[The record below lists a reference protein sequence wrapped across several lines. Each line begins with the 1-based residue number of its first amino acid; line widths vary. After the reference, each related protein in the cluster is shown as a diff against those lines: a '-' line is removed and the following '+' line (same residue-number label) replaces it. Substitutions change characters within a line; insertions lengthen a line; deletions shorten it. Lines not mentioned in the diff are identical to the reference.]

1 MTVPGDRLHKVMASA
16 GVASRRK
23 SEEIIA
29 AGRVKVNGRVV
40 REMGVIVD
48 LSEDRVEVDGH
59 TIRAQRAIVLAM
71 NKPRGV
77 LTTMRDERGRP
88 QVTDYLPDLDVVV
101 KPVGR
106 LDKDTDGLLLF
117 TNDGD
122 LAALLT
128 HPRHSVSK
136 TYRAV
141 VEGIVGEPQIA
152 KLRRGIWLPLEPGSK
167 AGRKTAPAE
176 IESVGPEMRANRTT
190 VEITIREGRKRQV
203 RNMFEAVG
211 HRVLELKRIRFG
223 PIALGRLAPGAC
235 RMLSKSEIAKL
246 RASAEVE

>member
-1 MTVPGDRLHKVMASA
+1 MAAA

-48 LSEDRVEVDGH
+48 LEADQVEVDGH
-59 TIRAQRAIVLAM
+59 TIRPQRTVVLAM

-77 LTTMRDERGRP
+77 VTTMRDERGRP
-88 QVTDYLPDLDVVV
+88 QVTDFLPSLDVVV

-106 LDKDTDGLLLF
+106 LDKDTEGLLLF
-117 TNDGD
+117 TNDGE

-128 HPRHSVSK
+128 HPKHSVSK
-136 TYRAV
+136 TYRTV
-141 VEGIVGEPQIA
+141 VEGMVGAQQVA
-152 KLRRGIWLPLEPGSK
+152 KLERGIWLPHEPGSR
-167 AGRKTAPAE
+167 AGRKTAPAK
-176 IESVGPEMRANRTT
+176 IESVGPEERANRTT

-203 RNMFEAVG
+203 RQMFEAVG

-223 PIALGRLAPGAC
+223 PIALARLAPGAC

-246 RASAEVE
+246 KASAKIS